1 VVVGRRRPRT
11 RVALILK
18 AWTLAVDRS
27 AIFQTLSPVRPH
39 SGVRSLRM
47 LSPRVSLAEF
57 AIVLTM
63 MSGATASTAVVVNS
77 MGFH

>member
-1 VVVGRRRPRT
+1 LR
-11 RVALILK
+11 
-18 AWTLAVDRS
+18 WTAR
-27 AIFQTLSPVRPH
+27 AIFPTLSPVRPH
-39 SGVRSLRM
+39 SGVRSLHM

-63 MSGATASTAVVVNS
+63 MSGATTAVLAVVNS

>member
-1 VVVGRRRPRT
+1 M
-11 RVALILK
+11 
-18 AWTLAVDRS
+18 TLAMDRL
-27 AIFQTLSPVRPH
+27 AIFQALSPVRPH

-63 MSGATASTAVVVNS
+63 MSGATTAVLTIVNS
-77 MGFH
+77 MRFH